1 MVKGALLKK
10 SIQDM
15 KKNRSQFLSIFIMAV
30 LAIGMSVGLDTI
42 WTTVNVHSQSF
53 YKATNLSDFWIS
65 ASNVSDL
72 DLWRVQNIA
81 GVYKAEKRFS
91 INNATAEIDGKPS
104 LQVYAV
110 PSGNTL
116 DIAEVM
122 TGKKVSKRGVILDRS
137 FAEANHLS
145 AGDSLTVKINNHKI
159 KVMIEALA
167 LSSENIYAIKDSASM
182 MPNPKN
188 YGFIVMDED
197 RIASAYG
204 GVKPY
209 NQIEVKLTSGV
220 DTATVQNKI
229 DSIFGKKLNFVITQT
244 DNRGVNF
251 ANAKVIQFQSLATI
265 FPFMFFLVTA
275 LITFSTMMRLT
286 EDQRNQIGI
295 LKALGYSRKSI
306 LWHYTSYG
314 VYVGLIGIIVGVLFG
329 PNVIG
334 RLLLSKLEH
343 LMTFPVENIVV
354 NIPKLL
360 LGASVILIFTGGI
373 SCYSCLKLQGET
385 PSELLRPKD
394 PKRGSH
400 ILLEHLPYI
409 WNHLKFS
416 QKLIMRN
423 AMRNKFRIIV
433 SILGVSGCAGLI
445 IGALALFDIVSGI
458 PKTLYDKTYLYDQKI
473 ILTSGTADKVLNN
486 LHLAGTTQDL
496 EETSAQLTTQNGL
509 RKMSVISVFSKESP
523 LIHLMDM
530 NGKSVTLPDTGIA
543 ITRKL
548 AELMH
553 VKVGD
558 TVNLKRNK
566 NTYYPVKIEK
576 IVYMPSSQGIY
587 MSKSYWQEI
596 GENYNP
602 TSLLVKWTHKDNDFL
617 NSGYVSSYADRVTQ
631 KSDFESNLSAIFGTS
646 LLLILSGAILAFV
659 VLYNMGMLNFSERVR
674 DLATLEVLG
683 FHQKEI
689 RPLVLTEN
697 IFSTLV
703 GIVLGIPIGKIL
715 SNTIARGFGDDF
727 DLISH
732 VTADRILI
740 AALITMIFAAIV
752 NHVVRKKIKSID
764 MLQSLKSVE

>member
-1 MVKGALLKK
+1 MVKGALFKK

-42 WTTVNVHSQSF
+42 WTTVYEHSQSF
-53 YKATNLSDFWIS
+53 YKATDLSDFWIS
-65 ASNVSDL
+65 ASNPSEL
-72 DLWRVQNIA
+72 NLWRVRNIE
-81 GVYKAEKRFS
+81 GVQKAEKRFS

-104 LQVYAV
+104 LQIYAV
-110 PSGNTL
+110 PSENTL
-116 DIAEVM
+116 DMAEVM
-122 TGKKVSKRGVILDRS
+122 TGKRVSKRGAILDRS

-145 AGDSLTVKINNHKI
+145 VGDSLTLKVNDHKI
-159 KVMIEALA
+159 RVTIEALA
-167 LSSENIYAIKDSASM
+167 LSSENIYAIKDTASM
-182 MPNPKN
+182 MPDPKG

-209 NQIEVKLTSGV
+209 NQIEVQLTPGA
-220 DTATVQNKI
+220 DTAAVQSQM

-314 VYVGLIGIIVGVLFG
+314 VYIGVVGILVGVLFG

-343 LMTFPVENIVV
+343 LMTFPIEDMVV
-354 NIPKLL
+354 NIPKFLIDASIILL
-360 LGASVILIFTGGI
+360 FTGGI
-373 SCYSCLKLQGET
+373 SCYSCLKLQNET
-385 PSELLRPKD
+385 PSELLRTKA

-409 WNHLKFS
+409 WNRLKFS

-445 IGALALFDIVSGI
+445 IGALALFDLVSGI
-458 PKTLYDKTYLYDQKI
+458 PKTLYDQTYSYDQKI
-473 ILTSGTADKVLNN
+473 ILTSGTTDKVLKN
-486 LHLAGTTQDL
+486 LHLDGTVQNL
-496 EETSAQLTTQNGL
+496 EETSVQLTTQSGL

-523 LIHLMDM
+523 LIHLKDLHG
-530 NGKSVTLPDTGIA
+530 NSVTLPDTGIA
-543 ITRKL
+543 MTRKL

-553 VKVGD
+553 VKAGD
-558 TVNLKRNK
+558 TVNLKRSGNS
-566 NTYYPVKIEK
+566 YYPVKIIK

-587 MSKSYWQEI
+587 MTDSYWQEI
-596 GENYNP
+596 GEKYSP
-602 TSLLVKWTHKDNDFL
+602 TSVLVKWTHKDNDFL
-617 NSGYVSSYADRVTQ
+617 NSDYVASYTDRKTQ

-646 LLLILSGAILAFV
+646 FLLILSGAILAFV
-659 VLYNMGMLNFSERVR
+659 VLYNMGMLNFAERVR

-689 RPLVLTEN
+689 RPLVLMEN
-697 IFSTLV
+697 LFSTII
-703 GIVLGIPIGKIL
+703 GIFLGIPIGKIL
-715 SNTIARGFGDDF
+715 ANTIAGGFGDDF

-732 VTADRILI
+732 VTVDRILI
-740 AALITMIFAAIV
+740 AALITLIFAAIV

-764 MLQSLKSVE
+764 MLQALKSVE